1 MSKDTTM
8 KVVSI
13 KPGALNKVQE
23 NIMDRV
29 LAELKDYLLNHE
41 FDIAW
46 KENDFGELY
55 NTFQFIVGRPP
66 SKDDQ

>member
-1 MSKDTTM
+1 
-8 KVVSI
+8 
-13 KPGALNKVQE
+13 
-23 NIMDRV
+23 MDRV

>member
-1 MSKDTTM
+1 M

-13 KPGALNKVQE
+13 KPDALNSVQE

-29 LAELKDYLLNHE
+29 LLELKSYLLGHE
-41 FDIAW
+41 GDIAH
-46 KENDFGELY
+46 KINDFGELY

-66 SKDDQ
+66 SKDTQ